1 MSLRAAGAEQPQ
13 DNNAAMQPGVI
24 QQHIS
29 TGPSKGP
36 AASGIQAKDGSL
48 RDSITSSGEDLLDPA
63 APSLPPGQSHTTVPA
78 SLEPAAKSI
87 TPPHGG
93 PYCCPFPAPTPINAT
108 PGSAVVETLGPDS
121 RAWKGDREMQEYNDN
136 ASYTGLTFKDDPDDK
151 DSNNVTSLEAFNQ
164 DLGVDG
170 LENTDNDNAAKLVDN
185 AARIRQLHQECM
197 PQRSKYNNKAEF
209 DKAMEAYYAMDV
221 ELSNVM

>member
-1 MSLRAAGAEQPQ
+1 
-13 DNNAAMQPGVI
+13 MQPGVI

-29 TGPSKGP
+29 TGPSKSP

-48 RDSITSSGEDLLDPA
+48 PDSITSYGEDLLDPA
-63 APSLPPGQSHTTVPA
+63 APSLPLGQSHTTVPA

-108 PGSAVVETLGPDS
+108 PGSAVVETLDPDS
-121 RAWKGDREMQEYNDN
+121 RAWKGD
-136 ASYTGLTFKDDPDDK
+136 TGLTFKDDPDNK

-164 DLGVDG
+164 YLGVGG
-170 LENTDNDNAAKLVDN
+170 LGNTDDNGAEQLVSDT
-185 AARIRQLHQECM
+185 ARIRQLHQECM

-209 DKAMEAYYAMDV
+209 DKAIEAYYAMDV
-221 ELSNVM
+221 ELSNAT